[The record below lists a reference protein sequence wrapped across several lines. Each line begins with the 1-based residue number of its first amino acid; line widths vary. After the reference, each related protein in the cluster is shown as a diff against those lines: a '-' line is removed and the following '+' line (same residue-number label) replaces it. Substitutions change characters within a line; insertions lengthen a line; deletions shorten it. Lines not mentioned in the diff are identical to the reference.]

1 MDLRTDIINY
11 LDDKSSDTLIKQEPS
26 IARTNMMQTLSTGD
40 QGEQGEDEEMKN
52 EDLSPA
58 VPERQM
64 QICAQRKGDTG
75 IATKTITTA
84 QTVRMTNKTTAAQLT
99 GHGRNKKTV

>member
-11 LDDKSSDTLIKQEPS
+11 LDDKASVTLIKQEPS

-52 EDLSPA
+52 EDLCPA

-64 QICAQRKGDTG
+64 QICGQRKQGG
-75 IATKTITTA
+75 ILEL
-84 QTVRMTNKTTAAQLT
+84 QRRRSPQRRLSE
-99 GHGRNKKTV
+99 